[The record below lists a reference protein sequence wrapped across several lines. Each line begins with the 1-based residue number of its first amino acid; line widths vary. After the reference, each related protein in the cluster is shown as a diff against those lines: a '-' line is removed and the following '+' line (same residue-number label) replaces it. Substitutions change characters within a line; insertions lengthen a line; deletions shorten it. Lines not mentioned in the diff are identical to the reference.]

1 MSFHWSFHRRNYSLN
16 SNHRD
21 LIRGNLRKAEHTGQ
35 VSLLIRSRKAR
46 KASHMEHAEAVR
58 TERA

>member
-1 MSFHWSFHRRNYSLN
+1 MSFHWSFHRRSYSLN

-35 VSLLIRSRKAR
+35 VSLLIRSPR

>member
-1 MSFHWSFHRRNYSLN
+1 MSFHWSFHRRSYSLN

-35 VSLLIRSRKAR
+35 VSLFIRSR